1 MNSLSIPLI
10 LFFVLVA
17 AFFAWRY
24 QQLRQTLDV
33 YARRVR
39 RAAEGDSPLSALP
52 ADVQNL
58 ESVSNAVLALNSAFD
73 FQLTTLDAERARLAA
88 VLDQMTDGVL
98 IVDPEARIQLAN
110 PAAERLFGENPLGR
124 SVTETLRHHQ
134 LIQAWQRS
142 QESGELQS
150 ESVELPAKR
159 QFLQLIVIPDRHT
172 RGGSL
177 LFVQDLTRLRR
188 LETVRRDFVSN
199 LSHELRTPLASLR
212 ALTETLQDGALED
225 PPAARRFLD
234 QMITE
239 VDALTQMVA
248 ELLELSRIE
257 SGQVALNLKPVPAF
271 GLLSSASERMSLQ
284 VERAGLSL
292 RVDCEPGLPK
302 ICADMARLEQVLVNL
317 IHNAVKFT
325 HPGGEVLLLAEP
337 TEGAVCFIVQD
348 TGVGISVD
356 DLSRIFERFYKSD
369 RSRSGGGTGLGLSI
383 ARHIVE
389 AHGGR
394 IWAESR
400 EGQGS
405 SFFFTIPF
413 A

>member
-1 MNSLSIPLI
+1 MNFLSISLI
-10 LFFVLVA
+10 LFLVLVA

-24 QQLRQTLDV
+24 QQLRQTLDE

-52 ADVQNL
+52 ADVENL
-58 ESVSNAVLALNSAFD
+58 ENISNAVLALNSAFD

-150 ESVELPAKR
+150 ESVEIPAKR
-159 QFLQLIVIPDRHT
+159 QFLQLIVIPDRYAH
-172 RGGSL
+172 GGSL
-177 LFVQDLTRLRR
+177 LLVQDLTRLRR

-212 ALTETLQDGALED
+212 ALTETLQDGALDD
-225 PPAARRFLD
+225 PPAANRFLN
-234 QMITE
+234 QMLVE

-257 SGQVALNLKPVPAF
+257 SGQVALNLKPVSAF
-271 GLLSSASERMSLQ
+271 ELLSSSSERMSLQ
-284 VERAGLSL
+284 AERAGLSL
-292 RVDCEPGLPK
+292 RVDCSPNLPK
-302 ICADMARLEQVLVNL
+302 VRADVARLEQVLVNL

-325 HPGGEVLLLAEP
+325 HPGGEVILLAEP
-337 TEGAVCFIVQD
+337 ADGAVCFVVRD
-348 TGVGISVD
+348 TGVGISAD

-400 EGQGS
+400 EGHGS
-405 SFFFTIPF
+405 SFLFTVPLV
-413 A
+413 